1 MAKKPVQAPK
11 ATPKAT
17 PKAPAAKPS
26 ASPKAESKAESK
38 AVPQSK
44 APAQAATK
52 AEVTKVAVKPATKAA
67 PKQAAKPAAKA
78 ASSARPPRTE
88 APNLTPT
95 FEQHFDEA
103 DKALTQWMIDH
114 PREVIKYRQD
124 FMQQL
129 LKKRCSY
136 GEGGILPVTLSPMF
150 LKHDSVKLIADV
162 AETLDRTLDKAIKL
176 YFEDEYIQSYFPYPD
191 IPLEWIHWNYRYS
204 KPTVLNRH
212 DALYDGKTLKFIEF
226 NTDNPGGRGW
236 LDTYEDLLINSP
248 LYKELIADYAVTS
261 DRPMLYAL
269 KESLLKCYR
278 EWGGTKERPRV
289 ALVSFKE
296 FLSGSDSEI
305 VRDYLIEHGI
315 EANFVDPREFEYRN
329 GKLYSG
335 NVQFDIVNMCLRF
348 TFFKRFP
355 REMKDFLNA
364 LRDGAVCCVNNFRSA
379 LGSQKEMLSF
389 LSNEENHHYFNE
401 EESNC
406 IKKYIPWTRK
416 MDETITISKDGQ
428 DISLFNYVMKH
439 REELVLKPTWAAG
452 GYEVYVGQFTEREK
466 WASVIESA
474 MGCPWWIIQEAV
486 EIPEYEFPVIKG
498 NQVVLEKKNLNLNPY
513 VFDGKYAGCLGR
525 ISESKVINVSA
536 GGGIIPVF
544 ALKEGYEM
552 SR

>member
-1 MAKKPVQAPK
+1 MAKKTSSSSKQQKTAEKPAPATAK
-11 ATPKAT
+11 SSSTASAHSTATPPEGQT
-17 PKAPAAKPS
+17 QQPS
-26 ASPKAESKAESK
+26 
-38 AVPQSK
+38 
-44 APAQAATK
+44 TLH
-52 AEVTKVAVKPATKAA
+52 
-67 PKQAAKPAAKA
+67 
-78 ASSARPPRTE
+78 PPLPE
-88 APNLTPT
+88 APVITPT
-95 FEQHFDEA
+95 LEQHFHEA
-103 DKALTQWMIDH
+103 DKALIQWMMDH
-114 PREVIKYRQD
+114 PKEVIRYRQE

-150 LKHDSVKLIADV
+150 LKQDSLKRIAQV
-162 AETLDRTLDKAIKL
+162 AETLDRVLDKAIHL
-176 YFEDEYIQSYFPYPD
+176 YFEDDYVKSYFPYPD
-191 IPLEWIHWNYRYS
+191 IPLEWIHWDYRYS

-236 LDTYEDLLINSP
+236 LDTYEDLLRRSP
-248 LYKELIADYAVTS
+248 LYKELIAQYAQVS
-261 DRPMLYAL
+261 DRPMLHAL

-289 ALVSFKE
+289 ALVSFKQ
-296 FLSGSDSEI
+296 FLLGSDSEI

-335 NVQFDIVNMCLRF
+335 NVPFDIVNMCLRF

-355 REMKDFLNA
+355 REMKDFMNA
-364 LRDGAVCCVNNFRSA
+364 LQDGAVCMVNNFRAA

-389 LSNEENHHYFNE
+389 LSNEENHHYFTPE
-401 EESNC
+401 EAAC
-406 IKKYIPWTRK
+406 IKEYIPWTRK
-416 MDETITISKDGQ
+416 MDETITISKEGQ
-428 DISLFNYVMKH
+428 DISLFNYVIKH

-452 GYEVYVGQFTEREK
+452 GYEVYVGKFTDRDK
-466 WASVIESA
+466 WNDAVENA
-474 MGCPWWIIQEAV
+474 MGCPWWVVQEAV
-486 EIPEYEFPVIKG
+486 EIPEYEFPVIKD
-498 NQVVLEKKNLNLNPY
+498 NKVVLEKKNLNLNPY

-544 ALKEGYEM
+544 TLKEGQ
-552 SR
+552 

>member
-1 MAKKPVQAPK
+1 MAKKTSASSS
-11 ATPKAT
+11 
-17 PKAPAAKPS
+17 PAARQTS
-26 ASPKAESKAESK
+26 GGASRS
-38 AVPQSK
+38 
-44 APAQAATK
+44 T
-52 AEVTKVAVKPATKAA
+52 VKSRSS
-67 PKQAAKPAAKA
+67 AAKA
-78 ASSARPPRTE
+78 SVSKTTAASEVASPAKRATKTSAISKPKLSESPMI
-88 APNLTPT
+88 TPT
-95 FEQHFDEA
+95 FEQHFNEA
-103 DKALTQWMIDH
+103 DKALTQWMIEH
-114 PREVIKYRQD
+114 PKEVIRYRQE
-124 FMQQL
+124 FMHQL

-150 LKHDSVKLIADV
+150 LKHDSLQRIAQV
-162 AETLDRTLDKAIKL
+162 AETLDRVLDKAVNL
-176 YFEDEYIQSYFPYPD
+176 YFEDDYIKTYFPYPD
-191 IPLEWIHWNYRYS
+191 IPLEWIHWDYRYS

-236 LDTYEDLLINSP
+236 LDTYEDLLIQSP
-248 LYKELIADYAVTS
+248 LYKDLIAEYAQIS

-269 KESLLKCYR
+269 KEALLKCYR

-289 ALVSFKE
+289 ALVSFKQ

-315 EANFVDPREFEYRN
+315 EANFVDPREFEYRD

-355 REMKDFLNA
+355 REMKDFMNA
-364 LRDGAVCCVNNFRSA
+364 LRDGAVCMVNNFRAA

-389 LSNEENHHYFNE
+389 LSNEENHHYFTPE
-401 EESNC
+401 EAACVKE
-406 IKKYIPWTRK
+406 YLPWTRK
-416 MDETITISKDGQ
+416 MDETITISKEGQ

-452 GYEVYVGQFTEREK
+452 GYEVYVGKFTDREK
-466 WASVIESA
+466 WSNAVESA
-474 MGCPWWIIQEAV
+474 MGCPWWIVQEAV
-486 EIPEYEFPVIKG
+486 EIPEYEFPVIKD
-498 NQVVLEKKNLNLNPY
+498 NKVVLEKKNLNLNPY

-544 ALKEGYEM
+544 ALKEGQEA
-552 SR
+552 RK